1 MTAPW
6 WTREASPD
14 LRQQSPAVAAA
25 PTAWPQLVVAD
36 REAVYNEWINRASS
50 YTSEWTNRRATDAGI
65 AVANLFSEE
74 MEPVLQ
80 RVNQLAENAFIQFLT
95 TGGVQPLP
103 PTPAEAMLQ
112 FTVSSAA
119 TQSIYVGRGFQV
131 GASAADGSGLVTFE
145 TNDDLYALPG
155 AIQEIYCF
163 EEGFY
168 SSIDP
173 TQASAFQPF
182 GPTPKAGF
190 AFFIGISAPPGIS
203 VGPRVSLGIQVQGPA
218 GEPPPV
224 STGGTV
230 PLPQPLAPLLE
241 WDVLDGT
248 TYRQAEI
255 VSDKTDGLVQS
266 GVVTLGLPDSWSPG
280 IPAGTTDTTPLLWL
294 RLQIMYGTYDAPPT
308 LLSVTLNV
316 VGATAVQTF
325 RNEVLTPV
333 SSTSATSGVVM
344 ALSQTPVLPG
354 SLILKVVDTADMS
367 FSASTLSPASA
378 SSSSDSSISGQT
390 WNEVDDLAEFD
401 SADQVYV
408 LDSATG
414 QVTFG
419 DGIHGMALPPGFR
432 NVVAQKYQV
441 GGGSA
446 GSVGAGQINNPI
458 NSVPYISGVQNPL
471 PATGGMDAE
480 TQQQTLQRGARE
492 LRAHGRA
499 VAIADY
505 EILALRATGALV
517 ARAGAVAGF
526 HPSFPGTFIP
536 GVVCVFVIPPE
547 LGSGPPIPDAGT
559 LLAVSTYLSSNL
571 APVGVEIVAAAPV
584 YHTVSVEASVVIDPS
599 VSRNEAVQSVISLCD
614 SYLDPIT
621 GGDDGLGWP
630 FGGTLSNV
638 AFVRQLLTVEG
649 ITAVPSL
656 LFIVDGIRGQKCGDV
671 SIPANSLVWPQDHNI
686 LALGPGEEP

>member
-6 WTREASPD
+6 WGKEASPD
-14 LRQQSPAVAAA
+14 LRQQSPTVAAA
-25 PTAWPQLVVAD
+25 PAAWPQLVVAD
-36 REAVYNEWINRASS
+36 REAVYNEWINRAPS
-50 YTSEWTNRRATDAGI
+50 YTPEWTNRRATDAGI

-103 PTPAEAMLQ
+103 PTPAEALLQ
-112 FTVSSAA
+112 FSVSSAA
-119 TQSIYVGRGFQV
+119 AQSIYVGQGFQV
-131 GASAADGSGLVTFE
+131 GASAADGSGLVIFE

-155 AIQEIYCF
+155 AIQEIYSF
-163 EEGFY
+163 EKGFY

-173 TQASAFQPF
+173 TQVSAFQPF
-182 GPTPKAGF
+182 GPAPEAGF

-203 VGPRVSLGIQVQGPA
+203 VGPRLSLGIQVQGPA
-218 GEPPPV
+218 GEPVPV
-224 STGGTV
+224 STGVTV

-255 VSDKTDGLVQS
+255 VSDETNGLVQS

-280 IPAGTTDTTPLLWL
+280 IPSGTTDTTPLLWL
-294 RLQIMYGTYDAPPT
+294 RLQIMYGTYEEPPT

-325 RNEVLTPV
+325 YNEVLTPV
-333 SSTSATSGVVM
+333 SGTSGTSGVVM

-354 SLILKVVDTADMS
+354 SLILEVVDTADMS
-367 FSASTLSPASA
+367 FSASTQSTTSA
-378 SSSSDSSISGQT
+378 SSSGGSSSSGQIWT
-390 WNEVDDLAEFD
+390 EVDDLTEFD
-401 SADQVYV
+401 PADQVYV

-432 NVVAQKYQV
+432 NVVALSYQV
-441 GGGSA
+441 GRGSA

-480 TQQQTLQRGARE
+480 TQQQTLQKGSQE
-492 LRAHGRA
+492 LRARGRA
-499 VAIADY
+499 VAVADY
-505 EILALRATGALV
+505 EVLALRATGALV
-517 ARAGAVAGF
+517 KRAGAVAGF

-547 LGSGPPIPDAGT
+547 LGSGPPIPDADT

-599 VSRNEAVQSVISLCD
+599 VSRNDAVQNVISLCD

-630 FGGTLSNV
+630 FGGTLSNA
-638 AFVRQLLTVEG
+638 AFVRQLLTVDG

-671 SIPANSLVWPQDHNI
+671 SIPANALVWPQDHNV

>member
-6 WTREASPD
+6 WGKEASPD
-14 LRQQSPAVAAA
+14 LRRQAPAPSAA
-25 PTAWPQLVVAD
+25 PASWPQLVVTD
-36 REAVYNEWINRASS
+36 REAVYIDWINRAPS
-50 YTSEWTNRRATDAGI
+50 YTPEWTNRRTTDAGI
-65 AVANLFSEE
+65 AVGNLFSEE

-80 RVNQLAENAFIQFLT
+80 RANQLAQNAFIEFLA

-103 PTPAEAMLQ
+103 PTPAEALLQ

-119 TQSIYVGRGFQV
+119 TQSIYVGQGFQV
-131 GASAADGSGLVTFE
+131 GASAADGSGQVIFE

-155 AIQEIYCF
+155 TIQELYSF
-163 EEGFY
+163 ENGFY
-168 SSIDP
+168 RAIDP
-173 TQASAFQPF
+173 SQAAPFQPF
-182 GPTPKAGF
+182 GPTPAAGF

-203 VGPRVSLGIQVQGPA
+203 VGPRISLGMQVQGPA
-218 GEPPPV
+218 GEPAPA

-255 VSDKTDGLVQS
+255 VSDETSGLVQS
-266 GVVTLGLPDSWSPG
+266 GVMTLGLPDSWSPG

-294 RLQIMYGTYDAPPT
+294 RLQIMYGTYEEPPT
-308 LLSVTLNV
+308 LLSVMLNV
-316 VGATAVQTF
+316 VGSTALRTF
-325 RNEVLTPV
+325 YNEVLTPV
-333 SSTSATSGVVM
+333 SATTGTGGVVM

-354 SLILKVVDTADMS
+354 SLILEVVDTADLS
-367 FSASTLSPASA
+367 FSASTSSTTTA
-378 SSSSDSSISGQT
+378 SSSGGTSSTGQIWT
-390 WNEVDDLAEFD
+390 EVDDLAEFT

-432 NVVAQKYQV
+432 NVVALSYQV

-446 GSVGAGQINNPI
+446 GAVAPGQINSPV
-458 NSVPYISGVQNPL
+458 NSVPYISGAQNPL
-471 PATGGMDAE
+471 AATGGSDAE
-480 TQQQTLQRGARE
+480 TQQQTLQRGPQE
-492 LRAHGRA
+492 LRARGRA
-499 VAIADY
+499 VAVADY

-526 HPSFPGTFIP
+526 HPSFPGTFTP

-547 LGSGPPIPDAGT
+547 LGSGPPIPDSET
-559 LLAVSTYLSSNL
+559 LLAVSSYLSSNL
-571 APVGVEIVAAAPV
+571 APVGVEVVAAAPV

-599 VSRNEAVQSVISLCD
+599 VSRNVAVQSVIALCN

-630 FGGTLSNV
+630 FGGTLLNA
-638 AFVRQLLTVEG
+638 AFVRQLLSVAG

-671 SIPANSLVWPQDHNI
+671 PVPANSLVWPQDHTV
-686 LALGPGEEP
+686 LVLGPGEEP

>member
-6 WTREASPD
+6 WGKEASPD
-14 LRQQSPAVAAA
+14 LRQQAAGVTAA
-25 PTAWPQLVVAD
+25 PSSWPQLVVAD
-36 REAVYNEWINRASS
+36 RAEVYTEWINRAPS
-50 YTSEWTNRRATDAGI
+50 YAPEWTSRRSTDAGI
-65 AVANLFSEE
+65 AVANLFAEE

-80 RVNQLAENAFIQFLT
+80 RVNQLAENAFIQFLIT
-95 TGGVQPLP
+95 AGVQPLP
-103 PTPAEAMLQ
+103 PSPAEALLQ

-119 TQSIYVGRGFQV
+119 TQSIYVGQGFQV
-131 GASAADGSGLVTFE
+131 GASAADGSGLVIFE

-155 AIQEIYCF
+155 TIQEMYSF
-163 EEGFY
+163 DKGYY

-173 TQASAFQPF
+173 TNPFQPF
-182 GPTPKAGF
+182 GSTPQAGY
-190 AFFIGISAPPGIS
+190 AFLIGISAPPNLSI
-203 VGPRVSLGIQVQGPA
+203 GPRISLGIQVQGPA
-218 GEPPPV
+218 GEPAPV

-230 PLPQPLAPLLE
+230 PLPQPLAPLLQ
-241 WDVLDGT
+241 WDVLDGA
-248 TYRQAEI
+248 TYRTAEI
-255 VSDKTDGLVQS
+255 VSDGTNGLAQS
-266 GVVTLGLPDSWSPG
+266 GVVTLGLPASWSPG
-280 IPAGTTDTTPLLWL
+280 IPAGATDTTPLLWL
-294 RLQIMYGTYDAPPT
+294 RLQIMYGTYDEPPT

-316 VGATAVQTF
+316 VEATAVQTF
-325 RNEVLTPV
+325 YDEVLTP
-333 SSTSATSGVVM
+333 ASGTNARGGAVM

-354 SLILKVVDTADMS
+354 SLILEVIDTANIS
-367 FSASTLSPASA
+367 FSAPTQSTTAVI
-378 SSSSDSSISGQT
+378 SSIGEALSSGQIWT
-390 WNEVDDLAEFD
+390 EVDDLAEFD

-419 DGIHGMALPPGFR
+419 DGIHGMAVPPGFR
-432 NVVAQKYQV
+432 NVVALSYQV

-446 GSVGAGQINNPI
+446 GSVGAGAIDNPI

-480 TQQQTLQRGARE
+480 TQPQTLQRGAQE
-492 LRAHGRA
+492 LRARGRA
-499 VAIADY
+499 VAVADY

-526 HPSFPGTFIP
+526 HPSFPGAFIP

-547 LGSGPPIPDAGT
+547 LDTGPPIPDAGS

-571 APVGVEIVAAAPV
+571 APAGVEVVAAAPV
-584 YHTVSVEASVVIDPS
+584 YHTVSVEASVAIDSS
-599 VSRNEAVQSVISLCD
+599 VSRNEAVQSVVALCN

-621 GGDDGLGWP
+621 GGDDGSGWP
-630 FGGTLSNV
+630 FGKTLSNV
-638 AFVRQLLTVEG
+638 AFVRQLLAVDG

-671 SIPANSLVWPQDHNI
+671 SIPANSLVWPQDHNV

>member
-6 WTREASPD
+6 WGKEAAPD
-14 LRQQSPAVAAA
+14 LRQQSPSVAAA
-25 PTAWPQLVVAD
+25 PAAWPQLVVAD
-36 REAVYNEWINRASS
+36 REAVYYEWINRAPS
-50 YTSEWTNRRATDAGI
+50 YTPEWTNRRAADAGI

-95 TGGVQPLP
+95 SGGVQPLP

-112 FTVSSAA
+112 FSVSSAA
-119 TQSIYVGRGFQV
+119 TQSIYVGQGFQV
-131 GASAADGSGLVTFE
+131 GASAAGGSGLVTFE

-155 AIQEIYCF
+155 AIQELYSF
-163 EEGFY
+163 EKGFY
-168 SSIDP
+168 RSIDP
-173 TQASAFQPF
+173 TQLSAFQPF
-182 GPTPKAGF
+182 GPAPEAGF
-190 AFFIGISAPPGIS
+190 AFFIGISAPPGLT
-203 VGPRVSLGIQVQGPA
+203 VGPRISLGIQVQGPA
-218 GEPPPV
+218 GEPAPA

-230 PLPQPLAPLLE
+230 PLPQPLAPLLQ

-248 TYRQAEI
+248 TYRQTEI
-255 VSDKTDGLVQS
+255 VSDETNDLVQS

-280 IPAGTTDTTPLLWL
+280 IPAGTTDTTLLLWL
-294 RLQIMYGTYDAPPT
+294 RLQIMYGTYDEPPT

-316 VGATAVQTF
+316 VGATAVKTF
-325 RNEVLTPV
+325 YNEVLTPV
-333 SSTSATSGVVM
+333 SGTSATSGVVM

-354 SLILKVVDTADMS
+354 SLILEVVDTADMS
-367 FSASTLSPASA
+367 FSASTQSPTSA
-378 SSSSDSSISGQT
+378 SSSAGSSSSGQIWT
-390 WNEVDDLAEFD
+390 EVDDLAEFGP
-401 SADQVYV
+401 ADQVYV
-408 LDSATG
+408 LDSTTG

-432 NVVAQKYQV
+432 NVVALAYQV

-446 GSVGAGQINNPI
+446 GAVGAGQINNPI

-480 TQQQTLQRGARE
+480 TQQQTLQRGPQE
-492 LRAHGRA
+492 LRARGRA
-499 VAIADY
+499 VAVADY

-536 GVVCVFVIPPE
+536 GVVCVLVIPPE
-547 LGSGPPIPDAGT
+547 LGSGPPVPDAGT

-571 APVGVEIVAAAPV
+571 APVGVEIVAAAPL

-599 VSRNEAVQSVISLCD
+599 VSRNDAVQSVISLCD

-630 FGGTLSNV
+630 FGGTLSNA
-638 AFVRQLLTVEG
+638 AFVRQLLTVDG

-671 SIPANSLVWPQDHNI
+671 SIPANDLVWPQNHNI